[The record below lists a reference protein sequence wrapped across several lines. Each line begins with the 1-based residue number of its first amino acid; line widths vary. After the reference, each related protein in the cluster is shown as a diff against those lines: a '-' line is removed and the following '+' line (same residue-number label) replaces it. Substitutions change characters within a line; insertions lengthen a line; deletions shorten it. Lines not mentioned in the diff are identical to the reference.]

1 MSTGPRLRVDLFN
14 FTSENMASDTYRR
27 YEKAINLIWNPRDF
41 DYTQDIADWQ
51 NLDPDKR
58 TMILRVTCKFLAGEQ
73 HVARESAPLMIGADV
88 VGRFDVAMYMSTFVM
103 EEYKHAEFLVH
114 WHKKV
119 AGILEPEEVAE
130 YYMDRGITRDPSG
143 RFNLLDVAHEGVP
156 RYNRLL
162 LEAILRGE
170 HKEIAIAL
178 VRALTVYN
186 VVTEG
191 ILSMPSYE
199 IVIDS
204 TKVFGDIL
212 PTLRKGFGLILR
224 DEGRHITSATALIRD
239 LVREDRELEKYVH
252 EIIDEFKGS
261 LVGLVEYQ
269 RANPYLD
276 LAKYQT
282 QKVRHYLNRCREM
295 EVTPSQELVDQ
306 ILDPSIDFV
315 VDAVVG

>member
-1 MSTGPRLRVDLFN
+1 MSTAAPLRVDLFN
-14 FTSENMASDTYRR
+14 FTRDRMASDTYRR
-27 YEKAINLIWNPRDF
+27 YEKAINLIWNPRDL

-51 NLDPDKR
+51 NLDPEKR

-73 HVARESAPLMIGADV
+73 HVAKEGAPLMIGAEVLD
-88 VGRFDVAMYMSTFVM
+88 RFDWAMYMSTFVM
-103 EEYKHAEFLVH
+103 EEFKHAEFLVH
-114 WHKKV
+114 WHSKV
-119 AGILEPEEVAE
+119 AGILEPEEVAQ
-130 YYMDRGITRDPSG
+130 YYMDRGVTHDPSG
-143 RFNLLDVAHEGVP
+143 KFKLLDVAHEGVP

-162 LEAILRGE
+162 LQAVLDGTR
-170 HKEIAIAL
+170 KEIEIAF
-178 VRALTVYN
+178 VRALTTYN

-204 TKVFGDIL
+204 TRAFGDIL
-212 PTLRKGFGLILR
+212 PTLRQGFGLILR
-224 DEGRHITSATALIRD
+224 DEGRHITSATAMIRD
-239 LVREDRELEKYVH
+239 LVREDPSLEQYVH
-252 EIIDEFKGS
+252 EIIDEFKGT

-269 RANPYLD
+269 RVNPYLD

-295 EVTPSQELVDQ
+295 GVTPSQELVDQ
-306 ILDPSIDFV
+306 ILDPNIDFV